1 MTPAASRERSPLEL
15 PDDGLLGVVVRLE
28 LTVTQAL
35 EGITAGVGLS
45 LGDYL
50 VLGVIRRSPG
60 GRSAPTAICEVLGR
74 TTGGMTLT
82 LDRLEAAGWLRRS
95 PDPTDRRRVVVEL
108 TRAGLDVATRINASL
123 HAWERDLDLP
133 GDARAIL
140 DSVEVLTA
148 AIRRSRDRPEAGASP
163 TR

>member
-1 MTPAASRERSPLEL
+1 MTTAAAREQSALEL

-28 LTVTQAL
+28 LAVAQAL
-35 EGITAGVGLS
+35 EQITAGLGLTLS
-45 LGDYL
+45 DYL

-60 GRSAPTAICEVLGR
+60 GRSAPTAISDVLGR

-108 TRAGLDVATRINASL
+108 TTAGLDLATRVNAAL
-123 HAWERDLDLP
+123 HAWERSLDLP
-133 GDARAIL
+133 GRPRAIVAA
-140 DSVEVLTA
+140 VEALTD
-148 AIRRSRDRPEAGASP
+148 AIRAADPQVTTA
-163 TR
+163 